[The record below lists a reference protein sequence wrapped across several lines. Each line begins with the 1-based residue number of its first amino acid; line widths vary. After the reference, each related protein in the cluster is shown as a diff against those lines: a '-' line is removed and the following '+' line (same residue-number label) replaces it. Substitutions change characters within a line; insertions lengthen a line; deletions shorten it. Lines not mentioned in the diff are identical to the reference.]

1 MSAYDEK
8 MTEQDQKLLKQ
19 YQSEWQAAN
28 AKGDEAGKLKAHAQ
42 AEALRKSYGYSGG
55 ADGSRYEAIPGYEGL
70 AQVKTAS
77 ENIDK
82 AYDSVAK
89 SYEDAA
95 EAQKQE
101 IDKQTAA
108 YQKQAYI
115 DNQMSKKNLDQNL
128 RASGITGG
136 LSETSKVSLEN
147 NYRTN
152 RNNTDTAAIEA
163 KKDIELSKQQQLAQN
178 ELNRANAKYNA
189 DMTVAQFEQS
199 AAANN
204 RSIEQAELSKYYTF
218 IQNGWVDSTNVA
230 KIAAALGVSEDA
242 VTKAS
247 KAAANADYQNM
258 ALNLL
263 SAGIYDESFV
273 NLFGG
278 RFSAE
283 TLKEYANQQKKTVIS
298 SGNTQK
304 YTVDIEDEYQDNEN
318 KIEKNV
324 KGNSKEYAIGADLTT
339 SVDTFTYNEL
349 MRVAKK
355 YNYLSDLTD
364 LEKSQVA
371 SQLGLSVAQL
381 EKIFKGL
388 KESAIGSIISY

>member
-1 MSAYDEK
+1 MSAYEEK
-8 MTEQDQKLLKQ
+8 MTEQDRKLLKQ

-28 AKGDEAGKLKAHAQ
+28 AKGDEAGKAKAHAQ
-42 AEALRKSYGYSGG
+42 AEALRKGYGYSGG
-55 ADGSRYEAIPGYEGL
+55 ADGSQYIAIPGYEGA
-70 AQVKTAS
+70 AQVKTAT

-82 AYDSVAK
+82 AYDGVAQ
-89 SYEDAA
+89 SYEAAA
-95 EAQKQE
+95 EAQKVE
-101 IDKQTAA
+101 IDKQTEA

-115 DNQMSKKNLDQNL
+115 QNEMTKKNLDQSL

-152 RNNTDTAAIEA
+152 RNNTDVAAIEA
-163 KKDIELSKQQQLAQN
+163 KKDVDLSKQQQLAQN

-189 DMTVAQFEQS
+189 DMTAAQFEQS

-204 RSIEQAELSKYYTF
+204 RNIEQAELSKYYTF
-218 IQNGWVDSTNVA
+218 IQNGWVDSGNAT
-230 KIAAALGVSEDA
+230 KIATALGVSEDA
-242 VTKAS
+242 VKKAS
-247 KAAANADYQNM
+247 QAAANADYQNM

-263 SAGIYDESFV
+263 AAGVYDDSFV
-273 NLFGG
+273 DLFGG

-283 TLKEYANQQKKTVIS
+283 TLKTYANQQKKTVIS
-298 SGNTQK
+298 PG
-304 YTVDIEDEYQDNEN
+304 YTEIDIDEEDKEDEEIADDN
-318 KIEKNV
+318 V
-324 KGNSKEYAIGADLTT
+324 VADNSKQYSIGADLTT
-339 SVDTFTYNEL
+339 SADTFTYNEL

-355 YNYLSDLTD
+355 YNYLSKLTE

-371 SQLGLSVAQL
+371 SQLGLSVTQL

-388 KESAIGSIISY
+388 KENSVGSIISY